1 MNGVITQ
8 TSPIGANMSDKPPKN
23 PADLLFR
30 DGMNYDYKQ
39 DQSPAAATL
48 ARANFQQAATMGH
61 VKALRALAHL
71 IYEGRGG
78 PQDCEQ
84 AMLMLWSAFNR
95 GDHEALEELADM
107 LGTYAEAATDPSCKR
122 AATSASGNIEE
133 LDRLLGQVSNYMHEL
148 RRERAQ
154 RTAN

>member
-1 MNGVITQ
+1 
-8 TSPIGANMSDKPPKN
+8 MSDKPAKS

-30 DGMNYDYKQ
+30 EGMNYDYKQ

-78 PQDCEQ
+78 PQDREQ

-95 GDHEALEELADM
+95 GDHEALGELADM
-107 LGTYAEAATDPSCKR
+107 LGTYAEEITDPLSKK

-133 LDRLLGQVSNYMHEL
+133 LNRRFGLASYYMHEL
-148 RRERAQ
+148 ARERAL
-154 RTAN
+154 RIDN

>member
-1 MNGVITQ
+1 
-8 TSPIGANMSDKPPKN
+8 MSDKPAKSS
-23 PADLLFR
+23 ADLLYR
-30 DGMNYDYKQ
+30 EGMNYDYKQ

-78 PQDCEQ
+78 PQDREQ

-95 GDHEALEELADM
+95 GDHEALGDLADM
-107 LGTYAEAATDPSCKR
+107 LGTYAEEITDPSRKR
-122 AATSASGNIEE
+122 AATSTSGNIEE
-133 LDRLLGQVSNYMHEL
+133 LNRRFGLVSYYMHEL
-148 RRERAQ
+148 AHERAM
-154 RTAN
+154 RPDS